1 MKAFSISFIFLSC
14 LFGWVFFSTGGV
26 GMEAIE
32 RGETTYLEAF
42 GGVLIAIGA
51 MSFWLSMLTHFFKN
65 KDLKHKVLWGFALI
79 FMHVIAAALYFIL
92 IVLRN
97 APKTNPAS

>member
-1 MKAFSISFIFLSC
+1 MKAFSISFVVLTC

-32 RGETTYLEAF
+32 SGETTYFEAF

-51 MSFWLSMLTHFFKN
+51 MSFWLSMLTHFFRNKELKN
-65 KDLKHKVLWGFALI
+65 KVLWGFALI
-79 FMHVIAAALYFIL
+79 FVHVIAAALYFIL
-92 IVLRN
+92 IVLREN
-97 APKTNPAS
+97 SKADPA